1 MTNMKQELTL
11 TERLKQVQGALS
23 YVVERVDFTFAEC
36 SEAETIWNK
45 AKESL
50 ALMPS
55 IIAEVERLSER
66 QDQLQYIAKSLHY
79 PECWDTMAYPTIW
92 DAIIEMA
99 ACSEC
104 SDGKQFKLTAEP
116 TEGEIEA
123 GRQAIDAVSKED
135 WHGNVEYDSLAF
147 AKAALTT
154 FLEGRRCPTTIEK
167 GSL

>member
-1 MTNMKQELTL
+1 MTL
-11 TERLKQVQGALS
+11 TERLKQVQGALEK
-23 YVVERVDFTFAEC
+23 YARPKMIVPYGV
-36 SEAETIWNK
+36 
-45 AKESL
+45 AKQSL

-104 SDGKQFKLTAEP
+104 SDGKQSKLTAEP

-123 GRQAIDAVSKED
+123 VRMAIKSIKRNGIQLSDARAIEC
-135 WHGNVEYDSLAF
+135 
-147 AKAALTT
+147 AKAAIKE
-154 FLEGRRCPTTIEK
+154 FLRLRYDNT
-167 GSL
+167 